1 MDLEWLR
8 AAGSTGGLVGLVLAV
23 LLRSMQTDRT
33 HYREQ
38 IEKAGKRADEA
49 EARTRDVRADKEKL
63 RKELDAELD
72 ALHKRFNAERDEH
85 RADLDRLHEQLRQMS
100 AELADARRLLARCC
114 TQRDRDGPP

>member
-1 MDLEWLR
+1 VDLEWLR